1 MGALKIADACAT
13 RASDLVDQDVAL
25 ESVFPKSSLSD
36 SNLQWVIDGRD

>member
-25 ESVFPKSSLSD
+25 ESVFPKSSLGD
-36 SNLQWVIDGRD
+36 SNMQ

>member
-25 ESVFPKSSLSD
+25 EFVFPKSSVGD
-36 SNLQWVIDGRD
+36 SNMQ